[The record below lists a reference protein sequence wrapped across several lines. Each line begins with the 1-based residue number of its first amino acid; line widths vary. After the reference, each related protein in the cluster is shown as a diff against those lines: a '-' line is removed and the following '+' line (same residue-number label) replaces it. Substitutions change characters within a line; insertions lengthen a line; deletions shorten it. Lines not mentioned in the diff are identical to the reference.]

1 MPFDLGRFWFLKD
14 QRSTSRLYDRWGWQA
29 SYTIG
34 EAGYL
39 GFKESSTV
47 VPDLRILPAV
57 GRDAHRGC
65 PGVGHISRDC
75 QVPILGSVPYSDVHW
90 GLWQEGQSQL
100 EKYLLNLEIS
110 PFQGKLEG
118 NMWEE
123 TEFSLFIYICFK
135 FSIKKPLDHWA
146 HTFTCTVSIVF
157 SEIHSWEGER

>member
-1 MPFDLGRFWFLKD
+1 M
-14 QRSTSRLYDRWGWQA
+14 
-29 SYTIG
+29 IG
-34 EAGYL
+34 GAGYL

-47 VPDLRILPAV
+47 VPDLSILPVV

-75 QVPILGSVPYSDVHW
+75 QVPVMGSVPYSDVHC

-118 NMWEE
+118 NVRGNR
-123 TEFSLFIYICFK
+123 I
-135 FSIKKPLDHWA
+135 
-146 HTFTCTVSIVF
+146 
-157 SEIHSWEGER
+157 